1 MRTASG
7 ICRSVGFTLV
17 EVMISLAIAL
27 ILSIGIVSLFGATS
41 RSNQHQD
48 ALARVQENGRYAALR
63 MEADLRM
70 QGAQYC
76 SNRTGNRLVSSLVP
90 LWQDRAPRVFAA
102 NLALPDTGGSSMHS
116 ISAAGQMT
124 TADATAPYS
133 LSTRFFIQGHN
144 CIGSTCTPNVP
155 GGLPAAGLVAGRRVP
170 DADVLTVRYLRGT
183 GWPIDGTGN
192 CETGGTLTIAPQVG
206 DDPVNF
212 AAATPQLAF
221 LSDCQTPSIF
231 PVANVAGNQLTFGNV
246 LAGGSSAIDSV
257 AASCAASGARDVR
270 VFNFTRDFVTVTYY
284 LAFRANDNP
293 DATPNAGGLRLTP
306 VLIRRENGVEQEL
319 VRGVDRLDFV
329 YGVLDSGGSMRFLNA
344 AQVETRNGGAITCPL
359 KPIGVSPSPDL
370 PAASE
375 PGCLWR
381 SVRRIE
387 ASILVN
393 SVDELATLDAIG
405 RSYRYQSSSYN
416 PTANSALPSGILAGN
431 FLRRE
436 FIAQS
441 TGRNKMP

>member
-1 MRTASG
+1 MHIASG
-7 ICRSVGFTLV
+7 HRPSAGFTLV

-27 ILSIGIVSLFGATS
+27 ILSIGIVSLFGASS

-63 MEADLRM
+63 LEDDLRM

-76 SNRTGNRLVSSLVP
+76 SNRTGNRFPSALVP
-90 LWQDRAPRVFAA
+90 LWQDRAPTVFAA
-102 NLALPDTGGSSMHS
+102 NLALPDTGATSMAS
-116 ISAAGQMT
+116 IDSGGNMT
-124 TADATAPYS
+124 TADATASYG

-144 CIGSTCTPNVP
+144 CVGATCTPNVP
-155 GGLPAAGLVAGRRVP
+155 GGLPTADLADGSRVP
-170 DADVLTVRYLRGT
+170 DSDVLTVRYLRGT
-183 GWPIDGTGN
+183 GWPIDGVGN
-192 CETGGTLTIAPQVG
+192 CVTGGSLTLAPQTG
-206 DDPVNF
+206 DDAINF
-212 AAATPQLAF
+212 VAATPQLA
-221 LSDCQTPSIF
+221 LISDCQTPSIV
-231 PVANVAGNQLTFGNV
+231 PIANVAGNVLTLGTV
-246 LAGGSSAIDSV
+246 LPGGFPV
-257 AASCAASGARDVR
+257 CAADGARDVR
-270 VFNFTRDFVTVTYY
+270 VFNFTRDFITVTYY
-284 LAFRANDNP
+284 LAFRTNDDP
-293 DATPNAGGLRLTP
+293 DATPNAGGLTLTP

-319 VRGVDRLDFV
+319 IRGVDRLDFV
-329 YGVLDSGGSMRFLNA
+329 FGVLDNGGSMRFLNA
-344 AQVETRNGGAITCPL
+344 EQVETRNGSTINCPP
-359 KPIGVSPSPDL
+359 KPARVSPSPDI
-370 PAASE
+370 PTVGE

-405 RSYRYQSSSYN
+405 RSYRYQSSSYS
-416 PTANSALPSGILAGN
+416 PTATAALPSGILVGN

>member
-1 MRTASG
+1 MRTAPS
-7 ICRSVGFTLV
+7 IRASAGFTLV
-17 EVMISLAIAL
+17 ELMIALTIAL
-27 ILSIGIVSLFGATS
+27 ILTIGIVSLFGATS
-41 RSNQHQD
+41 RSNRFQD

-63 MEADLRM
+63 LEDDLRM

-76 SNRTGNRLVSSLVP
+76 SNRTGNRFPSALMP
-90 LWQDRAPRVFAA
+90 MWQDRAPTVFAA
-102 NLALPDTGGSSMHS
+102 NLALPDTGATSMHS
-116 ISAAGQMT
+116 INSLGNMT
-124 TADATAPYS
+124 TADATASYG

-144 CIGSTCTPNVP
+144 CVGTTCTPGVP
-155 GGLPAAGLVAGRRVP
+155 TGLPTAGLADGRRVP

-192 CETGGTLTIAPQVG
+192 CVTGGSLTLAPQAG
-206 DDPVNF
+206 DDAVNF
-212 AAATPQLAF
+212 DAATPQLA
-221 LSDCQTPSIF
+221 LISDCQTPSIV
-231 PVANVAGNQLTFGNV
+231 PITNVAGNVLTLGAV
-246 LAGGSSAIDSV
+246 LPGGVPI
-257 AASCAASGARDVR
+257 CAADGARDVR

-293 DATPNAGGLRLTP
+293 DAPPNAGGARLTP

-319 VRGVDRLDFV
+319 VRGVDRLDFT
-329 YGVLDSGGSMRFLNA
+329 YGVLDNGGNMRFLTA
-344 AQVETRNGGAITCPL
+344 AQVQASPGGAISCPP
-359 KPIGVSPSPDL
+359 KPARVSPSPDV
-370 PAASE
+370 PTIGE

-393 SVDELATLDAIG
+393 SVDELPLDANG
-405 RSYRYQSSSYN
+405 RSYRYMSTTFD
-416 PTANSALPSGILAGN
+416 PTATSALPSGILAGN
-431 FLRRE
+431 VLRRE